1 MDAVLPDITPAARR
15 MRMRALRYLLAFTG
29 PLLAGWGLTSHGIAT
44 WALPLYGF
52 TLIPLLELFL
62 KPDRARL
69 TEEEESAA
77 LADPLYD
84 ILLIAFVPIQWAILG
99 LFLFR
104 VSEPGLL
111 PWEVA
116 GRITTMGFMCGV
128 YGINIAHELGHRST
142 RWERNLSRSLLLTSL
157 YMHFIIEH
165 NRGHHRRV
173 ATPDDPASARYGE
186 NIYFFWVRTILFS
199 FLSAWRIEADRL
211 CKDGKAPFGVHNE
224 MIRFLLL
231 EAVLVAGVFFL
242 FGAQVLLCFLGAAL
256 IGILLL
262 ETVNYIEH
270 YGLGRQLNERGNYGR
285 VQHVHSWNGDHLIG
299 RLMLFELTRH
309 SDHHYMAS
317 RKYQVLRSEAEGP
330 QLPTGYPGMMILSL
344 VPPLWFRTVDPIIA
358 RLAERDPTITFA
370 RADRRLRPDTSSGN
384 AAVA

>member
-1 MDAVLPDITPAARR
+1 
-15 MRMRALRYLLAFTG
+15 MRLRALRYAFAFSGPVLAC
-29 PLLAGWGLTSHGIAT
+29 WGLTSHGWPT
-44 WALPLYGF
+44 WALPLYAF
-52 TLIPLLELFL
+52 FLIPLLELVL
-62 KPDRARL
+62 RPDHTRL

-77 LADPLYD
+77 LNDPLYD
-84 ILLIAFVPIQWAILG
+84 ALLIAFVPVQWAVLV

-104 VSEPGLL
+104 VHEPGLL

-116 GRITTMGFMCGV
+116 GRIATMGLMCGV
-128 YGINIAHELGHRST
+128 YGINIAHELGHRTT

-186 NIYFFWVRTILFS
+186 NLYFFWARTIVFS
-199 FLSAWRIEADRL
+199 FISAWRIEADRL
-211 CKDGKAPFGVHNE
+211 RKEGKARFGVHNE

-231 EAVLVAGVFFL
+231 E
-242 FGAQVLLCFLGAAL
+242 VLLIAVIGAYFGPMVLACFLAAAF

-270 YGLGRQLNERGNYGR
+270 YGLGRRLNERGNYGR
-285 VQHVHSWNGDHLIG
+285 VQHVHSWNSDHLIG

-317 RKYQVLRSEAEGP
+317 RKYQVLRSEEEGP

-358 RLAERDPTITFA
+358 RLAEKDPALTFA
-370 RADRRLRPDTSSGN
+370 RAQHAT
-384 AAVA
+384 A

>member
-1 MDAVLPDITPAARR
+1 MDAVLPDTPPAARR
-15 MRMRALRYLLAFTG
+15 MRGRALRYALAFTG
-29 PLLAGWGLTSHGIAT
+29 PALAFWGFTSRGLAT

-52 TLIPLLELFL
+52 ALIPLLELLL
-62 KPDRARL
+62 KLDHDRL
-69 TEEEESAA
+69 TEEEEAAA

-84 ILLIAFVPIQWAILG
+84 ILLIAFVPLQWAVLV

-104 VSEPGLL
+104 VNEPGLL

-173 ATPDDPASARYGE
+173 ATPDDPASARFGE
-186 NIYFFWVRTILFS
+186 NVYFFWARTIVFS

-211 CKDGKAPFGVHNE
+211 RKEHKAPFGARNE
-224 MIRFLLL
+224 MIRFLFV
-231 EAVLVAGVFFL
+231 EATLIVAVFLL
-242 FGAQVLLCFLGAAL
+242 FGAHVLLCFLGAAL

-270 YGLGRQLNERGNYGR
+270 YGLGRPLNERGNYGR
-285 VQHVHSWNGDHLIG
+285 VQHVHSWNSDHVIG

-309 SDHHYMAS
+309 SDHHYLAS

-344 VPPLWFRTVDPIIA
+344 IPPLWFRTVDPIII
-358 RLAERDPTITFA
+358 RLAEQHPTLTFA
-370 RADRRLRPDTSSGN
+370 RSTSRPSQGASSGN
-384 AAVA
+384 TATA

>member
-1 MDAVLPDITPAARR
+1 
-15 MRMRALRYLLAFTG
+15 MRAMRYLLAFTG
-29 PLLAGWGLTSHGIAT
+29 PALALWGLTAHGFAT
-44 WALPLYGF
+44 WALPLQGF
-52 TLIPLLELFL
+52 VLIPLLELVL
-62 KPDRARL
+62 KPDHSRL
-69 TEEEESAA
+69 TDEEEVAA

-84 ILLIAFVPIQWAILG
+84 ALLIAFVPVQWAMLV
-99 LFLFR
+99 LFF
-104 VSEPGLL
+104 VTVNEADLL

-116 GRITTMGFMCGV
+116 GRVATMGMMCGI
-128 YGINIAHELGHRST
+128 YGINIAHELGHRAS

-186 NIYFFWVRTILFS
+186 SIYAFWIRTIVFS

-211 CKDGKAPFGVHNE
+211 RKDGKAPIGVHNE
-224 MIRFLLL
+224 MIRFLLVEIAL
-231 EAVLVAGVFFL
+231 LATVLLV

-270 YGLGRQLNERGNYGR
+270 YGLGRALNERGNYGR
-285 VQHVHSWNGDHLIG
+285 VQHIHSWNSDHLIG

-317 RKYQVLRSEAEGP
+317 RNYQVLRSEAEGP

-344 VPPLWFRTVDPIIA
+344 LPPFWFRTVNPIIA
-358 RLAERDPTITFA
+358 RLAEQHPALTFA
-370 RADRRLRPDTSSGN
+370 HGRTLRPSTNSSSGN

>member
-1 MDAVLPDITPAARR
+1 MEAVLPETLPAVRR
-15 MRMRALRYLLAFTG
+15 MRWRALRYLLAFTG
-29 PLLAGWGLTSHGIAT
+29 PLLAWWGFSAHGFAT

-52 TLIPLLELFL
+52 VLIPLLELL
-62 KPDRARL
+62 LEPDHARL
-69 TEEEESAA
+69 TEEEEAVA

-84 ILLIAFVPIQWAILG
+84 ILLIAFVPVQWAMLV

-116 GRITTMGFMCGV
+116 GRIATMGFMCGV
-128 YGINIAHELGHRST
+128 YGINIAHEFGHRAT

-186 NIYFFWVRTILFS
+186 NVYFFWARTIVFS

-211 CKDGKAPFGVHNE
+211 RKDGKAPFGAHNE

-231 EAVLVAGVFFL
+231 EAALMAAVFFL
-242 FGAQVLLCFLGAAL
+242 FGTKVLLYFLGAAL

-270 YGLGRQLNERGNYGR
+270 YGLGRPLNERGNYGR
-285 VQHVHSWNGDHLIG
+285 VQHVHSWNSDHLIG

-344 VPPLWFRTVDPIIA
+344 IPPLWFRIVDPIII
-358 RLAERDPTITFA
+358 RLAEQHPTLTFA
-370 RADRRLRPDTSSGN
+370 RAERRPRPSAPSGN
-384 AAVA
+384 AAAV